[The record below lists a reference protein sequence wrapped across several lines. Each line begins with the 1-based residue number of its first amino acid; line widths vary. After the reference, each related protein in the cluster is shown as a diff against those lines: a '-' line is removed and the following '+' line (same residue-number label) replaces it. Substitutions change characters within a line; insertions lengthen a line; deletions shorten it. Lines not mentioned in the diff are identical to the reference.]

1 VVATSKSGR
10 STNRTPKRSQSARA
24 KPTLGTALLHGLKEH
39 GAREIFGIPGDF
51 VLPLFKVI
59 EETGILPHY
68 TLSHE
73 PGVGFAAD
81 AAARYNCGLGVAV
94 VTYGAG
100 AFNLVNAV
108 AGAYAERSPVVV
120 VAGAPGARERASGFM
135 LHHQARALDSQLAVF
150 REITCDQAVL
160 SDPAAAPGDIARVL
174 RNARELSLPVYI
186 EVPRDVV
193 DAATGAV
200 PVLPRR
206 AADAGA
212 LAECAEEVLQRLA
225 GARSAAI
232 IVDVEIR
239 RYGLEDRVAALA
251 RSLGLPV
258 VTTFMGRGLLDDA
271 PDVLSGTY
279 LGAAGDPAVTAL
291 VEDADMLLLL
301 GVILSDTNFALSQ
314 RRLDPRATVL
324 AIGRTVRIGHHVY
337 ADLPLEDLVDALNTR
352 ARPSAASRRTRRRP
366 ASTYPRGLKADAAP
380 VAPSD
385 IACAI
390 NDLFDR
396 HGAMPMTSDM
406 GDCLFTAMEIE
417 NTALAAPGYY
427 AGMGFGVPAGIGVAA
442 TTGRRPLI
450 LVGDGAFQMTGWEL
464 GNCRR
469 YGFDPIVV
477 VFNNASWEMLRVFQP
492 ESAFNDLDDWNF
504 SAMAPAMGGA
514 GERVTTRREL
524 AAALERAVKRRD
536 SFSIVEVMLP
546 RGVTSQT
553 LARFIAGFKAAR
565 EPSAG

>member
-1 VVATSKSGR
+1 VTK
-10 STNRTPKRSQSARA
+10 T
-24 KPTLGTALLHGLKEH
+24 TLATALLDGLKAH

-51 VLPLFKVI
+51 VLPFFKVI
-59 EETGILPHY
+59 EESAILPHY

-135 LHHQARALDSQLAVF
+135 LHHQARGLDSQLVIF
-150 REITCDQAVL
+150 REITCDQVVL
-160 SDPAAAPGDIARVL
+160 TDAATAPQELARAL

-186 EVPRDVV
+186 ELPRDMV
-193 DAATGAV
+193 GAETAPV
-200 PVLPRR
+200 PLLPRR
-206 AADAGA
+206 AADSGA
-212 LAECAEEVLQRLA
+212 LAECAEEILDRLA
-225 GARSAAI
+225 QAKSAAI
-232 IVDVEIR
+232 VVDVEIR
-239 RYGLEDRVAALA
+239 RYGLETRVAAMA
-251 RSLGLPV
+251 RKLGIPV
-258 VTTFMGRGLLDDA
+258 VTTFMGRGLLDGA
-271 PDVLSGTY
+271 PDVLRGTY
-279 LGAAGDPAVTAL
+279 LGAAGDPAVTRL
-291 VEDADMLLLL
+291 VEEADVLLLL
-301 GVILSDTNFALSQ
+301 GVILSDTNFALSG
-314 RRLDPRATVL
+314 RRLDPRGTVL
-324 AIGRTVRIGHHVY
+324 AIGRSVRIGHHVY
-337 ADLPLEDLVDALNTR
+337 PDLPLDDLIAALVAG
-352 ARPSAASRRTRRRP
+352 ARRVTSSQRDGSHAAP
-366 ASTYPRGLKADAAP
+366 AYGRGLAADDAP
-380 VAPSD
+380 IAPSD
-385 IACAI
+385 IACAV

-396 HGAMPMTSDM
+396 HGAMPMTSDV

-442 TTGRRPLI
+442 ATGRRPLV

-477 VFNNASWEMLRVFQP
+477 LFNNASWEMLRAFQP
-492 ESAFNDLDDWNF
+492 ESAFNNLDNWNF
-504 SAMAPAMGGA
+504 SAAAPALGGH

-524 AAALERAVKRRD
+524 ALALERAVGRRGA
-536 SFSIVEVMLP
+536 FSIVEVMLP
-546 RGVTSQT
+546 RGVISQT
-553 LARFIAGFKAAR
+553 LARFVAGFKAVR
-565 EPSAG
+565 ERGNVTP